1 MDLATFCEERGEKEI
16 LPVLHL
22 FMFLGWIIL
31 LTIVTFTSY
40 GWWQIGKTLFSFL
53 F

>member
-1 MDLATFCEERGEKEI
+1 MNLATFCEERGEMVL
-16 LPVLHL
+16 LPVLR
-22 FMFLGWIIL
+22 FSMFLSSVIL
-31 LTIVTFTSY
+31 LAIITVTFY